1 MPERAGGILHRT
13 QRREYKNVKQTL
25 RCNGSGADYRGVLAV
40 WGGSIGANMSLNK
53 YEKNKRTKE
62 AAYKSMEKDVSL
74 EAKREFNR
82 KAYQEPREEIKEMLI
97 LKKDISFLHSRAG
110 MLDKWEAETIRRI
123 ADRIRKGA

>member
-1 MPERAGGILHRT
+1 
-13 QRREYKNVKQTL
+13 
-25 RCNGSGADYRGVLAV
+25 
-40 WGGSIGANMSLNK
+40 MSLNK
-53 YEKNKRTKE
+53 YEKNIRTKE